1 MKSLELDLL
10 SMKSQCGAGGT
21 TAFTILSNV
30 WYSLDEEA
38 EVKVKASKGFQQE
51 NVDLFVMAF
60 SDRGVKVLYK
70 KETQDVVEYVIYLPK
85 R

>member
-60 SDRGVKVLYK
+60 VRQRGKSAFQK
-70 KETQDVVEYVIYLPK
+70 GDPG
-85 R
+85 RG